1 LNCLQTDLPEHQTL
15 LHLLGGI
22 LSGEAT
28 RLASIL
34 TLINCSKIAA
44 NTVWPCL
51 LSSHL
56 NQSGFMSRS
65 KQTNVMNDPWSEVRT
80 PKQSWRKQCR
90 VDA

>member
-1 LNCLQTDLPEHQTL
+1 ML
-15 LHLLGGI
+15 LDLLGVI

-28 RLASIL
+28 RSASIL
-34 TLINCSKIAA
+34 TRLNCSKIAA

-65 KQTNVMNDPWSEVRT
+65 QQTNVVNNPWSEVRT
-80 PKQSWRKQCR
+80 PK
-90 VDA
+90 